1 MLLVYHWSS
10 GEGVQELLVSKPVSN
25 WSPEDVALWLEH
37 LGPWAAL
44 YRDSFDTEQVNCREG
59 DVIWRATHTHTHTPA
74 PTDTHTH
81 THTHTHTQTQSQTH
95 THDQTHTTHTITH
108 THTQPHTHH

>member
-44 YRDSFDTEQVNCREG
+44 YRDSFDTEQVNGR
-59 DVIWRATHTHTHTPA
+59 
-74 PTDTHTH
+74 
-81 THTHTHTQTQSQTH
+81 
-95 THDQTHTTHTITH
+95 
-108 THTQPHTHH
+108 